1 LADKFVRVRNASIDD
16 LETILT
22 LNGFVQRQHAEAL
35 PRLFRLPVESQ
46 QSVDAFSAILTS
58 PDSLVLLAEDAGPV
72 GYLYAQFQSRPASW
86 VQLASQVL
94 YIQHMVIAPKFR
106 RRGVGTLLLSG
117 ATESAHSRG
126 INRVE
131 LDVWAFNSEAR
142 RFYAKHG
149 FEVFNERMQ
158 LSINRA

>member
-1 LADKFVRVRNASIDD
+1 MRVRNASIDD

-35 PRLFRLPVESQ
+35 PRLFKFPTDSK
-46 QSVDAFSAILTS
+46 QSVDVLGAILKA
-58 PDSLVLLAEDAGPV
+58 PDSLVLLAEDAEPV
-72 GYLYAQFQSRPASW
+72 GYLYAQFQNRPASW
-86 VQLASQVL
+86 VHLASRIL

-106 RRGVGTLLLSG
+106 RQGAGTLLLSG
-117 ATESAHSRG
+117 AMESARSKE

-158 LSINRA
+158 LSINGA